1 MREKRGNLPIPG
13 GPESNAALRGPFGAV
28 KLFTLLLGLLN
39 VPSHRSNHR
48 DNLSTLV
55 LFPRI
60 SSVDLGA
67 YLSAHSAFGPSDL
80 PLLEDELTPPELE
93 VVVVAE
99 EGGGGFLLAYGLLT
113 GGDDCF

>member
-1 MREKRGNLPIPG
+1 MREKGGNVPIPG

-39 VPSHRSNHR
+39 VPSHLSNHR

-60 SSVDLGA
+60 SRVDLGA
-67 YLSAHSAFGPSDL
+67 YLSAHNAFGPSDL
-80 PLLEDELTPPELE
+80 PLLEDDELTPPELL
-93 VVVVAE
+93 VVVAE
-99 EGGGGFLLAYGLLT
+99 EGGGGFLLA
-113 GGDDCF
+113 